1 MIGQELCAR
10 IRNGTEMIEPNLW
23 NFSSMRTMLL
33 IITRFEFLFVMVSL
47 SIPSQFKLVGPSRRS
62 SEPGSL
68 WRPKRSERIR
78 SSTTAHFLFRD
89 SLVPFI

>member
-10 IRNGTEMIEPNLW
+10 IRNGTEMIEPDLW
-23 NFSSMRTMLL
+23 NFSHEDHAVDNHT
-33 IITRFEFLFVMVSL
+33 FWEFLFVMVSL